1 MEKFNALKALIITT
15 EEDAFK
21 FYTNG
26 NGAAGTRVRKAMM
39 EVKRLAQEIRNEV
52 TEVKHKS
59 KA

>member
-1 MEKFNALKALIITT
+1 MEKFNALKALIIAT
-15 EEDAFK
+15 EEDAYK

-39 EVKRLAQEIRNEV
+39 DVKRIAQEIRNEV
-52 TEVKHKS
+52 TDMKHKV